1 MERMWMIIW
10 QEQRILLEYNERRAT
25 YTIINGVVQN
35 FLYAPRYDDGNSNG
49 AASQTETSV
58 LAQETQDLASDID
71 EIPYI
76 ADAIKNTTA
85 STWTT
90 LLHNHILSQPYA
102 LVIGCPSAKLT
113 TTMA

>member
-10 QEQRILLEYNERRAT
+10 QEQRSLLDYDERRAT
-25 YTIINGVVQN
+25 YTIINGVLQN

-58 LAQETQDLASDID
+58 LAQETQDLASDMD

-76 ADAIKNTTA
+76 TDAIKNATA
-85 STWTT
+85 STWTAF
-90 LLHNHILSQPYA
+90 LHDHILSQHYA
-102 LVIGCPSAKLT
+102 LIIR
-113 TTMA
+113 